1 MDSLTSPGF
10 PNSRIVRGGAHQT
23 PSHHRSG
30 PSRPASRRTP
40 SALRPFPWRSIVT
53 SIIPQ
58 FVRGEYGVIRRSST
72 PSRRSVGIALLR
84 VAGWRDTRHQ
94 RRPVYPHRKPD
105 DGRRRR
111 LCPAS
116 RAGLGVDSPPP
127 RQARLAPVA
136 NAYRVARALSASWP
150 APSPRRR
157 RGRGEA
163 CPGPTL
169 VPLAGRHRG
178 RDTPRA
184 LCKFPGA
191 RHRRFTSAAV
201 HRAPSA
207 LRGRARD
214 GNSRGM
220 VCSRAFG
227 SSKSRIP
234 TPREWPRSCL
244 LCQRARHAC
253 AATTSVSTRAAS
265 ST

>member
-1 MDSLTSPGF
+1 
-10 PNSRIVRGGAHQT
+10 
-23 PSHHRSG
+23 
-30 PSRPASRRTP
+30 
-40 SALRPFPWRSIVT
+40 
-53 SIIPQ
+53 
-58 FVRGEYGVIRRSST
+58 VIRRSST
-72 PSRRSVGIALLR
+72 PSRRSVGIALLL

-94 RRPVYPHRKPD
+94 RRPVCSHREPD

-116 RAGLGVDSPPP
+116 RAGLGADSP
-127 RQARLAPVA
+127 RLDK
-136 NAYRVARALSASWP
+136 RVLRRSLTRTALPALSASWP